1 MMCMRLRDPPQMRRV
16 RQSVG
21 SRNIPRPKHEFK
33 MISVFPRTLRNK
45 GKSQYALKGVC
56 KFVLC
61 AGDTDCGLVQRSL
74 LFQLPGWFL
83 LPPLIQEPNMPLA
96 TTSHS
101 NDPNDTALVR

>member
-1 MMCMRLRDPPQMRRV
+1 MMCMRLHDPPQMRRV

-21 SRNIPRPKHEFK
+21 SRNIPRPKREFK
-33 MISVFPRTLRNK
+33 VITVFPRTLRNK

-74 LFQLPGWFL
+74 LFWLPGWSTAA
-83 LPPLIQEPNMPLA
+83 PAQSRTQHA
-96 TTSHS
+96 TCR
-101 NDPNDTALVR
+101 NVALKRPKRHGFG